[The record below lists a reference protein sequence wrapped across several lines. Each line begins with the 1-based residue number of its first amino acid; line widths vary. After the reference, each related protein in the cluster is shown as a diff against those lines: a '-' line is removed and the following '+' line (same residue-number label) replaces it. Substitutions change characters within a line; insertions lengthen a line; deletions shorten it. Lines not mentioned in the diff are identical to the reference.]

1 MEDIYN
7 AARVIRPKSLAQN
20 FSGIHPDDNV
30 DDDDDGDD
38 EEIVCDEWWWQF
50 LISKYIP
57 SNANTSLYMNISHQI
72 YKEQIWTKSDLDENL
87 SGTVREVL
95 GTAQSV
101 GCTVDGEDP
110 HDLIEQ
116 IQVIC
121 TF

>member
-1 MEDIYN
+1 MTVLNLHVYSLKCQYQWVYEYLTPNIQGTN
-7 AARVIRPKSLAQN
+7 KS
-20 FSGIHPDDNV
+20 
-30 DDDDDGDD
+30 
-38 EEIVCDEWWWQF
+38 
-50 LISKYIP
+50 Y
-57 SNANTSLYMNISHQI
+57 
-72 YKEQIWTKSDLDENL
+72 LDENL

-121 TF
+121 SFYRNTAKTSMVIDFADDDGGE